1 MDEKQLTIKQ
11 LREVLDCSYPT
22 ALRFATL
29 HGELITVPETNQ
41 EMWFIPTRAVE
52 DRIDNLETEAQH
64 LRDKLTAVF
73 SNGANS

>member
-29 HGELITVPETNQ
+29 HGELVLNAETNQ
-41 EMWFIPTRAVE
+41 EKWYVPASAIE
-52 DRIDNLETEAQH
+52 ERIQNLETEASY
-64 LRDKLTAVF
+64 LRGKLAAVL